1 MNVINLI
8 VTGAKAVKAFTT
20 ANAPALLTIGAVVGV
35 GVSTLC
41 TVKATKKVTKELHSA
56 KAKAAVKGEEVTKKE
71 TAKIIAKRA
80 WPAAVAI
87 ILTCAAILGANH
99 VSSKRIK
106 ALAAAY
112 SGAVV
117 ALNDYQNKAIEEVG
131 PETAAKIKK
140 KVDERRKTKSEDDD
154 NVKANDVPVIQ
165 GNGDFLV
172 YLPWDGTTL
181 YTTSVDAVTA
191 AIQSTKL
198 DYAQHGE
205 TEVQDFY
212 YELGATSVS
221 DSVKCSRWT
230 AREMYNDELCIIT
243 DTRMHPTLK
252 VPCLWV
258 IITPD
263 IVEPE

>member
-1 MNVINLI
+1 MNVINFI
-8 VTGAKAVKAFTT
+8 ANGAKAVGKFTS
-20 ANAPALLTIGAVVGV
+20 ANAPALLTIGAIVGV
-35 GVSTLC
+35 GVSTIC
-41 TVKATKKVTKELHSA
+41 TIKATKKVNKELHSV

-71 TAKIIAKRA
+71 KAKIIAKRA

-87 ILTCAAILGANH
+87 ILTCTAIIGANH
-99 VSSKRIK
+99 VSSKRMK

-131 PETAAKIKK
+131 PEAAAKIKK
-140 KVDERRKTKSEDDD
+140 KVDERRKPKDKDSGE
-154 NVKANDVPVIQ
+154 KANDVPVIQ

-191 AIQSTKL
+191 AIQSIKL
-198 DYAQHGE
+198 DYARHGE
-205 TEVQDFY
+205 VEVVDFY